1 MTHLM
6 RKCERAYATTSY
18 RASQLSPSPST
29 SQHFWQHM
37 KVVQGKVKHT
47 IIPDLTD
54 TSTSAVARSPLE
66 KASLLNSFFCEQT
79 ALPGAATTVPDV
91 SSLPQNDH
99 TFDAVRTSPK
109 EVYDVLSKL
118 KVGKAP
124 RIDGIPAGLLRLCAS
139 GISSSL
145 AAMFNVSFDT
155 GTFPA
160 DWNKAVVIPVHKK
173 GARDMPGNYRP
184 ISSSV

>member
-1 MTHLM
+1 MM
-6 RKCERAYATTSY
+6 RSC
-18 RASQLSPSPST
+18 
-29 SQHFWQHM
+29 
-37 KVVQGKVKHT
+37 
-47 IIPDLTD
+47 
-54 TSTSAVARSPLE
+54 
-66 KASLLNSFFCEQT
+66 N
-79 ALPGAATTVPDV
+79 

-99 TFDAVRTSPK
+99 TFDTIRTSPK

-124 RIDGIPAGLLRLCAS
+124 EIDGIPADVLRLCAS

-160 DWNKAVVIPVHKK
+160 DWKKAVVIPVPKK
-173 GARDMPGNYRP
+173 GAREMPGNY
-184 ISSSV
+184 